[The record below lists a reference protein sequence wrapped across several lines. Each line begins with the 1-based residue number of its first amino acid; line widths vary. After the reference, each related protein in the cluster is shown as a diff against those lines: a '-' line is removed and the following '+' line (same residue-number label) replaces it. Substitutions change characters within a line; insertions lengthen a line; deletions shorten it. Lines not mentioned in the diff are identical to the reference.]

1 MIISICAPN
10 VGIPNF
16 IKYTLQDVKEQIGPN
31 TLITGKFNGPTLLHR
46 QIIQTKKI
54 NNSTSELNCTIDQ
67 KDLTGIY
74 GVFYSATAEYPFCSV
89 ILGTFSKI
97 DHM

>member
-1 MIISICAPN
+1 MVPLFSI
-10 VGIPNF
+10 
-16 IKYTLQDVKEQIGPN
+16 DRSS
-31 TLITGKFNGPTLLHR
+31 R
-46 QIIQTKKI
+46 QKKI